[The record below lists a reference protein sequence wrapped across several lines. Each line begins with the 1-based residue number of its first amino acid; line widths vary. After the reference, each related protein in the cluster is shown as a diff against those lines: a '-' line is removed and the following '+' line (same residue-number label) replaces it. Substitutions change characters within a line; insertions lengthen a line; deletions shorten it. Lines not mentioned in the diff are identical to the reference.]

1 MIAEPP
7 IGFLGEPNANPLRSS
22 FASNSPDVQAATPD
36 TPSLG
41 ENTTVKFP
49 VNNSSGSHQ
58 WEDTEHTS
66 SRGRTGIADLPK
78 NRSGDFIESN
88 SEETIHLDSTSR
100 GRSSATNS
108 GVTSI
113 SHDMTP
119 DGITSEDFISDADAV
134 GNLACHN
141 TGYAAAEFAI
151 SSTNHDSTSIKL
163 RHDPKDPE
171 PDYQKVPIA
180 EHSRTV
186 CAQEE
191 QLLKLPTT
199 LAIAQTTVPA
209 RTGNW
214 QSFSRNTTTDL
225 PHPIGQLLP
234 MIPPPS
240 PQANS
245 FGHPFS
251 PARPATPMDF
261 SKIVISQK
269 DQPGPSELTKDIHGK
284 TIGNKAKTSGRQ
296 SRQFL
301 HDTQSSS
308 GTVGSGETDAT
319 EVQDGST
326 NSGISHGLHLLM
338 SEEMRTLTSD
348 SLNNEPL

>member
-88 SEETIHLDSTSR
+88 SEESIHLDSTSR
-100 GRSSATNS
+100 GRFSATNS

-141 TGYAAAEFAI
+141 TRYAAAEFAI
-151 SSTNHDSTSIKL
+151 SSTNHDSTSIRL
-163 RHDPKDPE
+163 THDPKDLNPTTRRCPLQNIRE
-171 PDYQKVPIA
+171 PSVHRKNSFSSSQRRSLLLRLQCQRGQAIGRAFPGTPPLTLHILLGSCYQWHPLL
-180 EHSRTV
+180 R
-186 CAQEE
+186 
-191 QLLKLPTT
+191 LKLIL
-199 LAIAQTTVPA
+199 LAIP
-209 RTGNW
+209 
-214 QSFSRNTTTDL
+214 FL
-225 PHPIGQLLP
+225 PHAML
-234 MIPPPS
+234 
-240 PQANS
+240 
-245 FGHPFS
+245 HPWTF
-251 PARPATPMDF
+251 PR
-261 SKIVISQK
+261 
-269 DQPGPSELTKDIHGK
+269 L
-284 TIGNKAKTSGRQ
+284 
-296 SRQFL
+296 
-301 HDTQSSS
+301 
-308 GTVGSGETDAT
+308 
-319 EVQDGST
+319 
-326 NSGISHGLHLLM
+326 
-338 SEEMRTLTSD
+338 
-348 SLNNEPL
+348 